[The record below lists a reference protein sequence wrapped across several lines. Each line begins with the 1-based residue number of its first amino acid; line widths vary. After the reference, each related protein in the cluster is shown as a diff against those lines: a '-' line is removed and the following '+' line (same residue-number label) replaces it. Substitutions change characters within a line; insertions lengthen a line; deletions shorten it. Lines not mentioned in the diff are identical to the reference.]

1 MSTISADALLNE
13 TKRERNER
21 FKNQLYQAAA
31 KGVLQGTL
39 IALMTGYALSYKYN
53 HGVNRV
59 FQNNLQSM
67 VVCWVERCWYNFCH

>member
-1 MSTISADALLNE
+1 MSTISADVLLNE

-53 HGVNRV
+53 
-59 FQNNLQSM
+59 
-67 VVCWVERCWYNFCH
+67 